1 MGTASAIEARELERV
16 FGPFVAVDDV
26 SFSVPRGQVV
36 ALLGPNGAGKSTLM
50 RMLMGYLPPTRG
62 QISINGFRLEHDRLQ
77 AAETVGYL
85 PENGP
90 LYPDMS
96 PRESLRFLSRA
107 RGIDGSFAER
117 LEAVTDVC
125 SLEALLDRPI
135 GTLSKGQ
142 RQRVGL
148 AQALLHDPSLLIL
161 DEPTAGLDPL
171 QIKQFRTGIRALAPR
186 TTVLLSTHI
195 LQEVEAMA
203 DRILVM
209 TRGRIV
215 HDGPGSIP
223 TADLEALFDSVTAP
237 SPAGGAR

>member
-1 MGTASAIEARELERV
+1 MGTASAIEARGLERV

-62 QISINGFRLEHDRLQ
+62 HISINGFQLEHDRLQ

-96 PRESLRFLSRA
+96 PRESLRFLARA

-117 LEAVTDVC
+117 LEAVTGVC
-125 SLEALLDRPI
+125 SLAALLDRPI

-186 TTVLLSTHI
+186 TTVLLS
-195 LQEVEAMA
+195 
-203 DRILVM
+203 DRKS
-209 TRGRIV
+209 TRLNSS
-215 HDGPGSIP
+215 H
-223 TADLEALFDSVTAP
+223 
-237 SPAGGAR
+237 